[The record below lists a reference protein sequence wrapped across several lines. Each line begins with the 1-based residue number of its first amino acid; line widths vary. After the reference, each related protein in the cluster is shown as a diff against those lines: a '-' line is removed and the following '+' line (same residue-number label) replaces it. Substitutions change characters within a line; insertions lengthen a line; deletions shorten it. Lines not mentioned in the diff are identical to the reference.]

1 MASHGDH
8 RPAPWLFG
16 KWLFGKRLFGN
27 WLFRLWKVYWLTFH
41 LVLKTLARVLPF
53 PQPTL
58 LIGSDSL
65 HSLGDV
71 LQQRGWTRPLLV
83 SDRQLMRL
91 QLPAPL
97 INALAGAG
105 MHCTIFDAVPENPTI
120 ASVEAGLRRF
130 QATGCDSLI
139 AIGGGSVMDCAKG
152 IAARAGNPWLPLQWM
167 EGLFKVIGPT
177 PPLTCIPTTAG
188 SGSEA
193 TIAAVFTDPT
203 QARKFAIAD
212 LKLMPRVTVIDPQL
226 LLTLPPSITAAGG
239 MDALTHAVES
249 FIGRNGNAWSRNKA
263 CSALRRIHRS
273 LLNAYRQGDD
283 LPARLDMAL
292 AAHEAGEAFT
302 RTNVGYVHAIAH
314 AIGSRYGLPHGLA
327 NAIALPPV
335 LRWSQPACKFQLA
348 ELARTIALGDAQASD
363 TELATQFIHW
373 VEELNRQLNIP
384 PVVHELQDTDIPVL
398 CRSILQEAHPD
409 YPVPRLMTPSDCAS
423 VMREMLE
430 PTR

>member
-1 MASHGDH
+1 MASPGDH
-8 RPAPWLFG
+8 RPAAWLFQ
-16 KWLFGKRLFGN
+16 KWMFQK
-27 WLFRLWKVYWLTFH
+27 WLFRLWKVYWLAYH
-41 LVLKTLARVLPF
+41 LVLKNLARVLPF

-58 LIGSDSL
+58 LIGNDSL
-65 HSLGDV
+65 QCLGDL
-71 LQQRGWTRPLLV
+71 LQQRGWTRPLLI
-83 SDRQLMRL
+83 SDRQLMHL

-97 INALAGAG
+97 INALASAG
-105 MHCTIFDAVPENPTI
+105 ISCSIFDAVPENPTI

-130 QATGCDSLI
+130 QASRCDSLI

-193 TIAAVFTDPT
+193 TIAAVFTAPG
-203 QARKFAIAD
+203 QSRKFAIAD
-212 LKLMPRVTVIDPQL
+212 LKLMPRITVIDPQL
-226 LLTLPPSITAAGG
+226 MLTLPPSITAAGG

-249 FIGRNGNAWSRNKA
+249 YIGRNGNAWSQNKA
-263 CSALRRIHRS
+263 RSALRRIHRS

-314 AIGSRYGLPHGLA
+314 AIGSCYGLPHGLA
-327 NAIALPPV
+327 NAIALSPV
-335 LRWSQPACKFQLA
+335 LRWSQPACQSQLA

-373 VEELNRQLNIP
+373 VEQLNRQLNIP
-384 PVVHELQDTDIPVL
+384 PVVSELQDDDIPGL
-398 CRSILQEAHPD
+398 CQGILQEAHPD
-409 YPVPRLMTPSDCAS
+409 YPVPRLMTASDCAS
-423 VMREMLE
+423 VMRKLRQ
-430 PTR
+430 PT

>member
-1 MASHGDH
+1 MASPGDH
-8 RPAPWLFG
+8 RPAAWLFQ
-16 KWLFGKRLFGN
+16 KWLLQK
-27 WLFRLWKVYWLTFH
+27 WLFRLWKVYWLAYH
-41 LVLKTLARVLPF
+41 LVLKSLARVLPF

-58 LIGSDSL
+58 LIGNDSL
-65 HSLGDV
+65 QCLGDL
-71 LQQRGWTRPLLV
+71 LQQRGWTRPLLI
-83 SDRQLMRL
+83 SDRQLMHL

-97 INALAGAG
+97 INALASAG
-105 MHCTIFDAVPENPTI
+105 ITCTLFDAVPENPTI

-130 QATGCDSLI
+130 QASRCDSLI

-193 TIAAVFTDPT
+193 TIAAVFTDPG

-212 LKLMPRVTVIDPQL
+212 LKLMPRITVIDPQL
-226 LLTLPPSITAAGG
+226 TLTLPPSITAAGG

-249 FIGRNGNAWSRNKA
+249 YIGRNGNAWSRNKA
-263 CSALRRIHRS
+263 RSALRRIHRS

-327 NAIALPPV
+327 NAIALSPV
-335 LRWSQPACKFQLA
+335 LRWSQPACQSQLA

-384 PVVHELQDTDIPVL
+384 PVVSELQDDDIPGL
-398 CRSILQEAHPD
+398 CRGILQEAHPD
-409 YPVPRLMTPSDCAS
+409 YPVPRLMTASDCAS
-423 VMREMLE
+423 VMRKLRQ
-430 PTR
+430 PT